1 MKTVS
6 LSRIVKVIC
15 VVIFVL
21 LIQIAFYEPGQSRDI
36 SYFVKE
42 IRTWKYGIQYAVW
55 DTAYH
60 FNQMSFTKKS
70 YNKDWKT
77 LLKMFRLSHCN
88 AVDIGANDGNN
99 KLISPSAFSK

>member
-6 LSRIVKVIC
+6 LLRIVKVFC

-21 LIQIAFYEPGQSRDI
+21 LVQIAFYEPRRRDI

-42 IRTWKYGIQYAVW
+42 IRTWKYGIQFAVW

-60 FNQMSFTKKS
+60 YNQMSFTKKS
-70 YNKDWKT
+70 YNEDWKT
-77 LLKMFRLSHCN
+77 LLKIFRLSLCN
-88 AVDIGANDGNN
+88 AVDIGANDG
-99 KLISPSAFSK
+99 KKPK